1 MLYANTVWKFVTIVK
16 WLIAF
21 RNPIVLKSVETA
33 HVKNYWKI
41 NCMKSLDNGQM
52 VSEWRRQFFLLL
64 WFVPLVLWCC
74 CLCDKKGIRRVKN
87 NSVVLAWL
95 SPWSEVQTCIW
106 PSWCHCHSLSL
117 ASVESW
123 LVFTARCYASVVLAM
138 ALCLSITS
146 QSSTKTAEC
155 RMTQTTPHNSLGSL
169 VFCRHCPW
177 PWVTPNHLKPP
188 HFLHFAPPFIA
199 S

>member
-1 MLYANTVWKFVTIVK
+1 MGKWCQSEGGNFFTVMVCAFSALMLLFVWQERHP
-16 WLIAF
+16 A
-21 RNPIVLKSVETA
+21 
-33 HVKNYWKI
+33 
-41 NCMKSLDNGQM
+41 C
-52 VSEWRRQFFLLL
+52 
-64 WFVPLVLWCC
+64 
-74 CLCDKKGIRRVKN
+74 KKL

-123 LVFTARCYASVVLAM
+123 LVFTARCYASAVLAM
-138 ALCLSITS
+138 ALCLSVTS

-177 PWVTPNHLKPP
+177 PWVTPNHLKPL